1 LPALDFTEPPTEEK
15 SELLTIEDDK
25 KEEGKVQ
32 SQTASQMDHTPIS
45 QKPSSNNEKKVVPEI

>member
-25 KEEGKVQ
+25 KEEVKVP
-32 SQTASQMDHTPIS
+32 SQKASQRDHTAIS
-45 QKPSSNNEKKVVPEI
+45 QKLSSTNE